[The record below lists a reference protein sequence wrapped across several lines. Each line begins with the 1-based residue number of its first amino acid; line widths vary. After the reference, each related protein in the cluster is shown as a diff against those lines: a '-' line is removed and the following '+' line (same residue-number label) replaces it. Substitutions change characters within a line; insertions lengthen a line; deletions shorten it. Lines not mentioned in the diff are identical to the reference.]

1 MPKIGREKERL
12 MTIKNVEVLEN
23 NFLIIFKKY
32 YGNVKLRYNTLNKL
46 LYRLFLMLNLKNPN
60 LYNNRELSWLQFNTR
75 VLKQAQDES
84 LPLLERLKFLAIYG
98 TNLDEFYMIR
108 VAGLK
113 KLFAAGIIV
122 SGADKLTPLQQLRE
136 IRSYLHQEQ
145 QVVEHCRTSILKKL
159 EDEGVSV
166 KSYDEVSTQDKHK
179 LNQFFNE
186 NIYPVIIP
194 IAIDA
199 THPFPHLNNLSFG
212 LIVKL
217 QDLDDESV
225 ERFGLI
231 RVPRVLERFVELE
244 NGTYIPIESLVA
256 QHVEDLFPGF
266 TLLKYAAFRVTRN
279 ADIAIEEEEA
289 DDFMEIL
296 EEGLKLRR
304 KGEMVRLEVGSNADD
319 EIINFFNRH
328 TNVYKDD
335 IYKFHTYLNLSSLWQ
350 IVANKNFAHLLAA
363 PFKPKILPPF
373 DSNESIFT
381 TLEKQD
387 VLMYHPYESFDPVV
401 KFIQVASKDPDVV
414 SIKMTL
420 YRSGTNSPIVQAL
433 MNASESG
440 KQVTV
445 MVELKA
451 RFDEE
456 NNLIWAKALEKSG
469 AHVIYGIKGFK
480 VHAKATLVT
489 RRKNGKL
496 KQYAHLGTGNYN
508 PSTAKIYTD
517 MSYMTS
523 KDEIT
528 NDLTRFFHFLT
539 GFSKKGKLN
548 ELYMAPSQIKP
559 KILSLIH
566 NETRQGENGQI
577 IAKIN
582 SLVDEDV
589 IRALYKAS
597 QAGVKIDLIV
607 RGICCLKP
615 GIEGVSE
622 NIRVISILGKYLEHP
637 RTFYFKNDA
646 SAVYISSADWMP
658 RNLVRRIELLTAIKD
673 ETAKNKILQI
683 LQLQCADNALS
694 HELQSDGSYIK
705 VKNEEENIV
714 HNHRHM
720 EEYVN
725 TIVKASKKE
734 STSYTANLA
743 TSIFTDIKE

>member
-1 MPKIGREKERL
+1 
-12 MTIKNVEVLEN
+12 
-23 NFLIIFKKY
+23 
-32 YGNVKLRYNTLNKL
+32 
-46 LYRLFLMLNLKNPN
+46 MLNLKNPN
-60 LYNNRELSWLQFNTR
+60 LYLNREISWLQFNTR

-113 KLFAAGIIV
+113 KLFSAGIIV
-122 SGADKLTPLQQLRE
+122 SGADRLTPLQQLRE

-145 QVVEHCRTSILKKL
+145 QVVEHCRSEIFKKL
-159 EDEGVSV
+159 EPHGISV
-166 KSYDEVSTQDKHK
+166 KTYDELESQDKRT
-179 LNQFFNE
+179 LNRYFNE

-194 IAIDA
+194 IAVDA

-217 QDLDDESV
+217 RDNDNKDI
-225 ERFGLI
+225 ERFGII
-231 RVPRVLERFVELE
+231 RVPRVLDRYVELE
-244 NGTYIPIESLVA
+244 SGTYVPIESVVEK
-256 QHVEDLFPGF
+256 HVEDLFPGYS
-266 TLLKYAAFRVTRN
+266 LIKYASFRITRN

-304 KGEMVRLEVGSNADD
+304 KGEMVRLEVGSNADE
-319 EIINFFNRH
+319 EIINFFNQH
-328 TNVYKDD
+328 AHIYKDD
-335 IYKFHTYLNLSSLWQ
+335 IYTFHTFLNLSSLWQ
-350 IVANKNFAHLLAA
+350 IVSNKDFAQLLA
-363 PFKPKILPPF
+363 PSFQPKVLPPF
-373 DSNESIFT
+373 DSNEDYFSI
-381 TLEKQD
+381 LEKQD
-387 VLMYHPYESFDPVV
+387 ILLYHPYDSFDPVV
-401 KFIQVASKDPDVV
+401 NLIQYATKDSDVV

-420 YRSGTNSPIVQAL
+420 YRSGTKSPIVKAL
-433 MNASESG
+433 IDASESG

-469 AHVIYGIKGFK
+469 AHVIYGIQGFK
-480 VHAKATLVT
+480 VHAKAALIT

-508 PSTAKIYTD
+508 PATSKIYTD

-523 KDEIT
+523 KDTIT

-566 NETRQGENGQI
+566 NETRQGTNGQI

-622 NIRVISILGKYLEHP
+622 NIRVISILGKYLEHA
-637 RTFYFKNDA
+637 RAFYFKNDA
-646 SAVYISSADWMP
+646 SKIYISSADWMP

-673 ETAKNKILQI
+673 ETAQNKIIQI
-683 LQLQCADNALS
+683 LKLQCADNVLA
-694 HELQSDGSYIK
+694 HELQSDGTYVR
-705 VKNEEENIV
+705 VKAQNGEKNIN
-714 HNHRHM
+714 NHKLL
-720 EEYVN
+720 EDYVN
-725 TIVKASKKE
+725 KIAKATRKE
-734 STSYTANLA
+734 TSSYVTQLA
-743 TSIFTDIKE
+743 ERLFIES

>member
-1 MPKIGREKERL
+1 
-12 MTIKNVEVLEN
+12 
-23 NFLIIFKKY
+23 
-32 YGNVKLRYNTLNKL
+32 
-46 LYRLFLMLNLKNPN
+46 MLNFKNPN
-60 LYNNRELSWLQFNTR
+60 FYINRELSWLQFNTR
-75 VLKQAQDES
+75 VLKQAQDTT

-113 KLFAAGIIV
+113 KLFSAGIIV
-122 SGADKLTPLQQLRE
+122 SGADRLTPLQQLRE
-136 IRSYLHQEQ
+136 IRHYLHQEQ
-145 QVVEHCRTSILKKL
+145 QVVEHCRTEILKKL
-159 EDEGVSV
+159 EHEGIYV
-166 KSYDEVSTQDKHK
+166 KKYNDLSNQEKHK
-179 LNQFFNE
+179 VNIYFKE

-194 IAIDA
+194 IAVDA

-217 QDLDDESV
+217 RDTDNEAI
-225 ERFGLI
+225 ERFGI
-231 RVPRVLERFVELE
+231 VRVPRVLDRFVQIGE
-244 NGTYIPIESLVA
+244 GTYVPIETAVA
-256 QHVEDLFPGF
+256 QHIEDLFPGY
-266 TLLKYAAFRVTRN
+266 TLIKYASFRVTRN
-279 ADIAIEEEEA
+279 ADIEIEEEEA

-304 KGEMVRLEVGSNADD
+304 KGEMVRLEMGSNADD

-328 TNVYKDD
+328 ANVYKDD
-335 IYKFHTYLNLSSLWQ
+335 IYKFHTSLNLSSLWQ
-350 IVANKNFAHLLAA
+350 IVGNKDFAHLLS
-363 PFKPKILPPF
+363 PSFKPKNLPPL
-373 DSNESIFT
+373 DSNDNIFAI
-381 TLEKQD
+381 LDKQD
-387 VLMYHPYESFDPVV
+387 IMMYHPYESFEPIV
-401 KFIQVASKDPDVV
+401 KMIQQAAKDPDVV

-420 YRSGTNSPIVQAL
+420 YRSGQNSPIVKAL
-433 MNASESG
+433 MDASESG

-469 AHVIYGIKGFK
+469 AHVIYGIKGLK
-480 VHAKATLVT
+480 VHAKATLIT
-489 RRKNGKL
+489 RRINGKL

-508 PSTAKIYTD
+508 PSTSKIYTD

-566 NETRQGENGQI
+566 NETRQGENGRI
-577 IAKIN
+577 IAKMN
-582 SLVDEDV
+582 SLVDDDV

-597 QAGVKIDLIV
+597 QAGVKVDLII

-622 NIRVISILGKYLEHP
+622 NIRVISILGKYLEHA
-637 RTFYFKNDA
+637 RAYYFKNDA
-646 SAVYISSADWMP
+646 SEVYISSADWMP

-673 ETAKNKILQI
+673 EESKKKIIQLLNLQI
-683 LQLQCADNALS
+683 SDNVLA
-694 HELQSDGSYIK
+694 HELQSDGTYVK
-705 VKNEEENIV
+705 VKADDRLIN
-714 HNHRHM
+714 NHKLL

-725 TIVKASKKE
+725 KISKVTRKE
-734 STSYTANLA
+734 SSTNIHQLVERLFIES
-743 TSIFTDIKE
+743 

>member
-1 MPKIGREKERL
+1 
-12 MTIKNVEVLEN
+12 
-23 NFLIIFKKY
+23 
-32 YGNVKLRYNTLNKL
+32 
-46 LYRLFLMLNLKNPN
+46 MLNLKNPK
-60 LYNNRELSWLQFNTR
+60 LYNNREISWLQFNTR

-113 KLFAAGIIV
+113 KLFSAGIIV
-122 SGADKLTPLQQLRE
+122 SGADRLTPLQQLRE
-136 IRSYLHQEQ
+136 IRAYLHQEQ
-145 QVVEHCRTSILKKL
+145 QVIEHCMNGIFKKL
-159 EDEGVSV
+159 ENEGIFI
-166 KSYDEVSTQDKHK
+166 KSYKELGSNDKHT
-179 LNQFFNE
+179 LNRYFNE
-186 NIYPVIIP
+186 NIYPVIVP

-217 QDLDDESV
+217 SDKDDTTI

-231 RVPRVLERFVELE
+231 RVPRVLARFVELGH
-244 NGTYIPIESLVA
+244 NTYVPIETLIA
-256 QHVEDLFPGF
+256 EHIEELFPGH
-266 TLLKYAAFRVTRN
+266 TLIKYSSFRVTRN
-279 ADIAIEEEEA
+279 ADMEIEEEEA

-304 KGEMVRLEVGSNADD
+304 KGEMVRLEVGSSEDN
-319 EIINFFNRH
+319 EVINFFNRH

-335 IYKFHTYLNLSSLWQ
+335 IYRFHTFLNLSSLWQ
-350 IVANKNFAHLLAA
+350 IVSNKDFAHLLLP
-363 PFKPKILPPF
+363 PFKPKLLPPF
-373 DSNESIFT
+373 ENNEDIFT

-387 VLMYHPYESFDPVV
+387 VLLYHPYESFEPVI
-401 KFIQVASKDPDVV
+401 KLIQSASKDPSVV

-433 MNASESG
+433 MSASESG

-456 NNLIWAKALEKSG
+456 NNLIWAKALEKAG

-480 VHAKATLVT
+480 VHAKAALIT
-489 RRKNGKL
+489 RRKHGKL

-508 PSTAKIYTD
+508 PTTAKIYTD

-528 NDLTRFFHFLT
+528 NDLTRFFHFLS
-539 GFSKKGKLN
+539 GFSNKGKLN
-548 ELYMAPSQIKP
+548 ELYMAPTQIKP
-559 KILSLIH
+559 KILSLIQ
-566 NETRQGENGQI
+566 NEARKGEDGHI
-577 IAKIN
+577 IAKVN

-597 QAGVKIDLIV
+597 QAGTKVDLIV
-607 RGICCLKP
+607 RGICCLRP

-622 NIRVISILGKYLEHP
+622 NIKVVSILGKYLEHP
-637 RTFYFKNDA
+637 RTFFFKNDA
-646 SAVYISSADWMP
+646 TQVYISSADWMP
-658 RNLVRRIELLTAIKD
+658 RNLIRRVELLTGIKD
-673 ETAKNKILQI
+673 QVAKEKILQVLH
-683 LQLQCADNALS
+683 LQLADNTLA
-694 HELQSDGSYIK
+694 HELHSDGTYAKIK
-705 VKNEEENIV
+705 RDGQKPLN
-714 HNHRHM
+714 NHKFL
-720 EEYVN
+720 EDYVN
-725 TIVKASKKE
+725 RISKAAKKLSPSDIQQMAARFFME
-734 STSYTANLA
+734 S
-743 TSIFTDIKE
+743 

>member
-1 MPKIGREKERL
+1 
-12 MTIKNVEVLEN
+12 
-23 NFLIIFKKY
+23 
-32 YGNVKLRYNTLNKL
+32 
-46 LYRLFLMLNLKNPN
+46 MLNLKNPD

-75 VLKQAQDES
+75 VLKQAQDKS

-113 KLFAAGIIV
+113 KLFSVGVIV
-122 SGADKLTPLQQLRE
+122 SGADKLTPLEQLKE
-136 IRSYLHQEQ
+136 IRKYLHQEQ
-145 QVVEHCRTSILKKL
+145 QVIEHCLSSILKDL
-159 EDEGVSV
+159 EGEGIFI
-166 KSYDEVSTQDKHK
+166 KSYDDVSQNEKKVLTKYFQ
-179 LNQFFNE
+179 E

-194 IAIDA
+194 IAIDS

-217 QDLDDESV
+217 IDNDDSSI
-225 ERFGLI
+225 ERFGII
-231 RVPRVLERFVELE
+231 RVPRVLSRFIELDS
-244 NGTYIPIESLVA
+244 GVYIPIESIVA
-256 QHVEDLFPGF
+256 QHVEDLFPGY
-266 TLLKYAAFRVTRN
+266 TLIKYASFRVTRN
-279 ADIAIEEEEA
+279 ADMEIQEEEA

-304 KGEMVRLEVGSNADD
+304 KGEMVRLEIGSYED
-319 EIINFFNRH
+319 EEITNFFNRH
-328 TNVYKDD
+328 INVFSDD
-335 IYKFHTYLNLSSLWQ
+335 IYKFHTFLNLSSLWQ
-350 IVANKNFAHLLAA
+350 IVSNKNFAHLLSA
-363 PFKPKILPPF
+363 PFKPKSIPPF
-373 DSNESIFT
+373 DSNENIFNI
-381 TLEKQD
+381 LEKQD
-387 VLMYHPYESFDPVV
+387 VLLYQPYESFEPVV
-401 KFIQVASKDPDVV
+401 KLIQSASIDPDVV

-433 MNASESG
+433 MSASESG

-456 NNLIWAKALEKSG
+456 NNLIWAKALEKAG

-480 VHAKATLVT
+480 VHAKAALIT

-508 PSTAKIYTD
+508 PATAKIYTD
-517 MSYMTS
+517 LSYLTS

-548 ELYMAPSQIKP
+548 ELYMSPSQIKP

-566 NETRQGENGQI
+566 NETSKGKNGEI

-597 QAGVKIDLIV
+597 QAGVKINLIV

-615 GIEGVSE
+615 NIKGVSE

-637 RTFYFKNDA
+637 RTFYFKND
-646 SAVYISSADWMP
+646 STQVYISSADWMP
-658 RNLVRRIELLTAIKD
+658 RNLVRRIELLTGIK
-673 ETAKNKILQI
+673 EESLRAKVIQI
-683 LQLQCADNALS
+683 LRLQCSDNTLA

-705 VKNEEENIV
+705 VKRAENKSIN
-714 HNHRHM
+714 NHKLL
-720 EEYVN
+720 EDFVN
-725 TIVKASKKE
+725 RVVKATKKNDASEISKLASRLFIE
-734 STSYTANLA
+734 S
-743 TSIFTDIKE
+743 

>member
-1 MPKIGREKERL
+1 
-12 MTIKNVEVLEN
+12 
-23 NFLIIFKKY
+23 
-32 YGNVKLRYNTLNKL
+32 
-46 LYRLFLMLNLKNPN
+46 MLNLKNPN

-84 LPLLERLKFLAIYG
+84 LPPLERLKFLAIYG

-122 SGADKLTPLQQLRE
+122 SGADKLTPLQQLKE
-136 IRSYLHQEQ
+136 IRTYLHQEQ
-145 QVVEHCRTSILKKL
+145 QVVEYTRTEILKKL
-159 EDEGVSV
+159 ALEGLDV
-166 KSYDEVSTQDKHK
+166 KSYNEVNQNEKYA
-179 LNQFFNE
+179 LNRFFTE

-194 IAIDA
+194 IAID
-199 THPFPHLNNLSFG
+199 TMHPFPHLNNLSFG

-217 QDLDDESV
+217 SDSDDESI
-225 ERFGLI
+225 ERFGII
-231 RVPRVLERFVELE
+231 RIPRVLDRFIEL
-244 NGTYIPIESLVA
+244 NNHTYVPIETLVA
-256 QHVEDLFPGF
+256 QHVEELFPGYK
-266 TLLKYAAFRVTRN
+266 LLKYAAFRVTRN

-328 TNVYKDD
+328 VNVYNDD
-335 IYKFHTYLNLSSLWQ
+335 IYKFHTFLNLSSLWQ
-350 IVANKNFAHLLAA
+350 IVGNKEFAQLLSP
-363 PFKPKILPPF
+363 PFKPKSLPPCTI
-373 DSNESIFT
+373 NEDIFA

-387 VLMYHPYESFDPVV
+387 VLLYHPYESFDPII
-401 KFIQVASKDPDVV
+401 KLIQTAAKDSNVV

-420 YRSGTNSPIVQAL
+420 YRSGTNSPIVRAL
-433 MNASESG
+433 MDASESG

-480 VHAKATLVT
+480 VHAKATLIT
-489 RRKNGKL
+489 RRTNGKL

-508 PSTAKIYTD
+508 QATAKIYTD

-528 NDLTRFFHFLT
+528 SDLTRFFHFLT

-548 ELYMAPSQIKP
+548 ELYMSPSQIKP

-577 IAKIN
+577 IAKVN

-597 QAGVKIDLIV
+597 QAGVKVELIV
-607 RGICCLKP
+607 RGICCLRP
-615 GIEGVSE
+615 NIEGVSE

-637 RTFYFKNDA
+637 RTFFFKNDA
-646 SAVYISSADWMP
+646 SQVYISSADWMP
-658 RNLVRRIELLTAIKD
+658 RNLIRRIELLTAIKD
-673 ETAKNKILQI
+673 ETAKNKIIQI
-683 LQLQCADNALS
+683 LKLQCSDNVLA
-694 HELQSDGSYIK
+694 HELQADGSYIK
-705 VKNEEENIV
+705 IKREDSKSIN
-714 HNHRHM
+714 NHKLL
-720 EEYVN
+720 EDYVN
-725 TIVKASKKE
+725 RISKASKKE
-734 STSYTANLA
+734 LASSVAELA
-743 TSIFTDIKE
+743 TRLYKES

>member
-1 MPKIGREKERL
+1 
-12 MTIKNVEVLEN
+12 
-23 NFLIIFKKY
+23 
-32 YGNVKLRYNTLNKL
+32 
-46 LYRLFLMLNLKNPN
+46 MLNLKNPD

-122 SGADKLTPLQQLRE
+122 SSADKLTPLQQLRE
-136 IRSYLHQEQ
+136 IRKYLHQEQ
-145 QVVEHCRTSILKKL
+145 QVVEHCMGGILKKL
-159 EDEGVSV
+159 EEEGVRI
-166 KSYDEVSTQDKHK
+166 KSYAEVNQSEKNY
-179 LNQFFNE
+179 LNRFFSE

-194 IAIDA
+194 IAVDA

-217 QDLDDESV
+217 SDCDNSAI
-225 ERFGLI
+225 ERFGII
-231 RVPRVLERFVELE
+231 RVPRVLDRFVELD
-244 NGTYIPIESLVA
+244 NGTYIPIESVIA
-256 QHVEDLFPGF
+256 EHVDELFPGYS
-266 TLLKYAAFRVTRN
+266 LIKYASFRVTRN
-279 ADIAIEEEEA
+279 ADIEIEEEEA

-304 KGEMVRLEVGSNADD
+304 KGAMVRLEVGSDGD
-319 EIINFFNRH
+319 EEIINFFNRH
-328 TNVYKDD
+328 TNVYQDD
-335 IYKFHTYLNLSSLWQ
+335 IYRFHTFLNLSSLWQ
-350 IVANKNFAHLLAA
+350 IVSNKRFAHLLSA
-363 PFKPKILPPF
+363 PFKPKTLPPLE
-373 DSNESIFT
+373 NTENIFA
-381 TLEKQD
+381 TLEKED
-387 VLMYHPYESFDPVV
+387 VLLYHPYESFDPVV
-401 KFIQVASKDPDVV
+401 KLIQTSAKDPDVV

-433 MNASESG
+433 MSASESG

-456 NNLIWAKALEKSG
+456 NNLIWAKALEKAG

-480 VHAKATLVT
+480 VHAKATLIT

-508 PSTAKIYTD
+508 PATAKIYTD
-517 MSYMTS
+517 MSYLTS
-523 KDEIT
+523 KDEVT

-548 ELYMAPSQIKP
+548 ELYMSPSQIKP
-559 KILSLIH
+559 KILSLIN
-566 NETRQGENGQI
+566 NETRRGTNGRI
-577 IAKIN
+577 IAKVN

-589 IRALYKAS
+589 IIALYKAS

-615 GIEGVSE
+615 GIPGVSE

-637 RTFYFKNDA
+637 RTFYFKNDEA
-646 SAVYISSADWMP
+646 KVYISSADWMP

-673 ETAKNKILQI
+673 EKAKEKIIQI
-683 LQLQCADNALS
+683 LQLQCSDNSLA

-705 VKNEEENIV
+705 IKNDQDKTIN
-714 HNHRHM
+714 NHKLL
-720 EEYVN
+720 EDYVN
-725 TIVKASKKE
+725 RISKATKKE
-734 STSYTANLA
+734 TSD
-743 TSIFTDIKE
+743 SIKQLVSRLFIES

>member
-1 MPKIGREKERL
+1 
-12 MTIKNVEVLEN
+12 
-23 NFLIIFKKY
+23 
-32 YGNVKLRYNTLNKL
+32 
-46 LYRLFLMLNLKNPN
+46 MLNLKNPQ
-60 LYNNRELSWLQFNTR
+60 LYINRELSWLQFNTR

-136 IRSYLHQEQ
+136 IRKYLHQEQ
-145 QVVEHCRTSILKKL
+145 QVLEHCMTGILSSIEKK
-159 EDEGVSV
+159 GIVV
-166 KSYDEVSTQDKHK
+166 KSYEDVNQHQKNQ
-179 LNQFFNE
+179 LNRFFNE
-186 NIYPVIIP
+186 QIYPVIIP
-194 IAIDA
+194 IAVDA

-212 LIVKL
+212 IIVKL
-217 QDLDDESV
+217 NDNDDETI
-225 ERFGLI
+225 ERFGI
-231 RVPRVLERFVELE
+231 VRVPRVLDRFIECE
-244 NGTYIPIESLVA
+244 NGLFVPIESVVA
-256 QHVEDLFPGF
+256 KHIENLFPGY
-266 TLLKYAAFRVTRN
+266 TLNKYAAFRVTRN
-279 ADIAIEEEEA
+279 ADMEIEEEEA

-304 KGEMVRLEVGSNADD
+304 KGAMVRLEVGINADE

-335 IYKFHTYLNLSSLWQ
+335 IYKFHTFLNLPSLWQ
-350 IVANKNFAHLLAA
+350 IVGSKDFAHLLAA
-363 PFKPKILPPF
+363 PFKPKSLPPF
-373 DSNESIFT
+373 HNNEDIFT
-381 TLEKQD
+381 ILEKQD
-387 VLMYHPYESFDPVV
+387 VLMYHPYESFEPVV
-401 KFIQVASKDPDVV
+401 KLIQDSAKDKDVV

-420 YRSGTNSPIVQAL
+420 YRSGQNSPIVKAL
-433 MNASESG
+433 MDASETG
-440 KQVTV
+440 IQVTV

-456 NNLIWAKALEKSG
+456 NNLIWAKALEKAG

-480 VHAKATLVT
+480 VHAKAALVT

-496 KQYAHLGTGNYN
+496 KQYAHSGTGNYN
-508 PSTAKIYTD
+508 PATAKIYTD

-539 GFSKKGKLN
+539 GFSKKGNLN
-548 ELYMAPSQIKP
+548 ELYMSPSQIKP

-566 NETRQGENGQI
+566 NETRKGKDGQI
-577 IAKIN
+577 IAKAN

-597 QAGVKIDLIV
+597 QAGVKIDLII

-615 GIEGVSE
+615 GIPEVSE
-622 NIRVISILGKYLEHP
+622 NIRVISILGKYLEHS
-637 RTFYFKNDA
+637 RVFYFKNDA
-646 SAVYISSADWMP
+646 TRVYISSADWMP
-658 RNLVRRIELLTAIKD
+658 RNLVRRIELLTGIKD
-673 ETAKNKILQI
+673 DISRNKIIQILNLQI
-683 LQLQCADNALS
+683 ADNTLA

-705 VKNEEENIV
+705 VKRDNTKWLN
-714 HNHRHM
+714 NHKLI
-720 EEYVN
+720 EDYVN
-725 TIVKASKKE
+725 RISKATKKE
-734 STSYTANLA
+734 SSSSLEQLA
-743 TSIFTDIKE
+743 SRLFLES

>member
-1 MPKIGREKERL
+1 
-12 MTIKNVEVLEN
+12 
-23 NFLIIFKKY
+23 
-32 YGNVKLRYNTLNKL
+32 
-46 LYRLFLMLNLKNPN
+46 MLNLKNPN

-113 KLFAAGIIV
+113 KLFSAGIIV

-136 IRSYLHQEQ
+136 IRYYLHQEQ
-145 QVVEHCRTSILKKL
+145 QVVEHCRSEILKKL
-159 EDEGVSV
+159 ESEGIFV
-166 KSYDEVSTQDKHK
+166 KNYDGVNKQEKSK

-217 QDLDDESV
+217 QDGDDSAV

-231 RVPRVLERFVELE
+231 RIPRVLNRFIELG
-244 NGTYIPIESLVA
+244 NGVYVPIESIVA

-279 ADIAIEEEEA
+279 ADIEIEEEEA

-328 TNVYKDD
+328 TNVFKDD
-335 IYKFHTYLNLSSLWQ
+335 IYKFHTFLNLSSLWQ
-350 IVANKNFAHLLAA
+350 IVGNRDFAHLLSA
-363 PFKPKILPPF
+363 PFKPKNLPPF
-373 DSNESIFT
+373 ENSENIFT

-401 KFIQVASKDPDVV
+401 KFIQNASKDPDVV

-433 MNASESG
+433 MSASESG

-480 VHAKATLVT
+480 VHAKAALVT

-508 PSTAKIYTD
+508 PATAKIYTD

-548 ELYMAPSQIKP
+548 ELYMAPTQIKP
-559 KILSLIH
+559 KLLSLIH
-566 NETRQGENGQI
+566 NETRQGTKGHI

-582 SLVDEDV
+582 SLVDEDI
-589 IRALYKAS
+589 IRSLYKAS
-597 QAGVKIDLIV
+597 QAGVKVELIV

-615 GIEGVSE
+615 GIKGVSE

-646 SAVYISSADWMP
+646 SQVYISSADWMP

-673 ETAKNKILQI
+673 EASQSKILQI
-683 LQLQCADNALS
+683 LQLQCCDNSLS
-694 HELQSDGSYIK
+694 HQLQSDGSYIK
-705 VKNEEENIV
+705 VKNENYKTIN
-714 HNHRHM
+714 NHKHM
-720 EEYVN
+720 EDYVN
-725 TIVKASKKE
+725 RIAKASKKE
-734 STSYTANLA
+734 SASFISNLM
-743 TSIFTDIKE
+743 TTVFIDCKE

>member
-1 MPKIGREKERL
+1 MI
-12 MTIKNVEVLEN
+12 
-23 NFLIIFKKY
+23 
-32 YGNVKLRYNTLNKL
+32 
-46 LYRLFLMLNLKNPN
+46 NLKNPD

-122 SGADKLTPLQQLRE
+122 SGADKLTPMQQLRE
-136 IRSYLHQEQ
+136 IRKYLHQEQ
-145 QVVEHCRTSILKKL
+145 QVIEHCLSGIFKKL
-159 EDEGVSV
+159 EPEGISV
-166 KSYDEVSTQDKHK
+166 KLYDEVNQSEKHT
-179 LNQFFNE
+179 LNRYFKE

-194 IAIDA
+194 IAVDA

-217 QDLDDESV
+217 SDSDDETI
-225 ERFGLI
+225 ERFGII
-231 RVPRVLERFVELE
+231 RVPRVLSRFIELD
-244 NGTYIPIESLVA
+244 NGTYVPIESLVA
-256 QHVEDLFPGF
+256 QHVENLFPGY
-266 TLLKYAAFRVTRN
+266 TLLKYASFRVTRN
-279 ADIAIEEEEA
+279 ADMEIEEEEA

-304 KGEMVRLEVGSNADD
+304 KGEMVRLEVGSDTD
-319 EIINFFNRH
+319 EEIITFFNRH

-335 IYKFHTYLNLSSLWQ
+335 IYKFHTFLNQSSLWQ
-350 IVANKNFAHLLAA
+350 IVGNKNFAHLLAE
-363 PFKPKILPPF
+363 PFKPRTLPPF
-373 DSNESIFT
+373 DSSENIFA
-381 TLEKQD
+381 TLEKED
-387 VLMYHPYESFDPVV
+387 VIMYHPYASFEPVI
-401 KFIQVASKDPDVV
+401 KLIQSAAKDPDTV

-433 MNASESG
+433 MAASESG

-456 NNLIWAKALEKSG
+456 NNLIWAKALEKAG

-480 VHAKATLVT
+480 VHAKAALVT

-508 PSTAKIYTD
+508 PATAKIYTD
-517 MSYMTS
+517 ISYMTS
-523 KDEIT
+523 KDEVT

-539 GFSKKGKLN
+539 GFSKKGKLD
-548 ELYMAPSQIKP
+548 ELYMSPAQIKP

-566 NETRQGENGQI
+566 NETRKGEDGQI
-577 IAKIN
+577 IAKVN

-607 RGICCLKP
+607 RGICCLKT

-637 RTFYFKNDA
+637 RVFYFKNDA
-646 SAVYISSADWMP
+646 AQIYISSADWMP

-673 ETAKNKILQI
+673 EEAQAQIIQI
-683 LQLQCADNALS
+683 LKLQCSDNVLA

-705 VKNEEENIV
+705 VKPAENEKLIN
-714 HNHRHM
+714 NHKLL

-725 TIVKASKKE
+725 KISKASKKE
-734 STSYTANLA
+734 TQRSVAQITSRLFME
-743 TSIFTDIKE
+743 S

>member
-1 MPKIGREKERL
+1 MI
-12 MTIKNVEVLEN
+12 
-23 NFLIIFKKY
+23 
-32 YGNVKLRYNTLNKL
+32 
-46 LYRLFLMLNLKNPN
+46 NLKNPN

-136 IRSYLHQEQ
+136 IRKYLHQEQ
-145 QVVEHCRTSILKKL
+145 QVLEHCMGGILKKL
-159 EDEGVSV
+159 ELEGMSV
-166 KSYDEVSTQDKHK
+166 KLYEEV
-179 LNQFFNE
+179 NQNEKNQLKRFFYE
-186 NIYPVIIP
+186 EIYPVIIP
-194 IAIDA
+194 IAVDA

-217 QDLDDESV
+217 YDSDDESI
-225 ERFGLI
+225 ERFGII
-231 RVPRVLERFVELE
+231 RVPRVLSRFIELE
-244 NGTYIPIESLVA
+244 NGVYVPIESLVS
-256 QHVEDLFPGF
+256 QHVEDLFPGY
-266 TLLKYAAFRVTRN
+266 TLAKYASFRVTRN

-304 KGEMVRLEVGSNADD
+304 KGEMVRLEIGSDSD
-319 EIINFFNRH
+319 EEIINFFNRH

-335 IYKFHTYLNLSSLWQ
+335 IYRSHTFLNLSSLWQ
-350 IVANKNFAHLLAA
+350 IVSNRDFAHLLMP
-363 PFKPKILPPF
+363 PFKPKMLPPL
-373 DSNESIFT
+373 DTTENIFT
-381 TLEKQD
+381 SIEKED
-387 VLMYHPYESFDPVV
+387 ILLYHPYESFEPVV
-401 KFIQVASKDPDVV
+401 KLIQSASKDPDVV

-456 NNLIWAKALEKSG
+456 NNLIWAKALEKAG

-480 VHAKATLVT
+480 VHAKATLIT

-496 KQYAHLGTGNYN
+496 KQYAHVGTGNYN

-517 MSYMTS
+517 MSYLTC

-559 KILSLIH
+559 KLLSLIQ
-566 NETRQGENGQI
+566 NETRKGKDGHI
-577 IAKIN
+577 IAKVN

-589 IRALYKAS
+589 IRTLYKAS
-597 QAGVKIDLIV
+597 QAGVKIELIV

-646 SAVYISSADWMP
+646 SQVYISSADWMP

-673 ETAKNKILQI
+673 EFSKEKIIQI
-683 LQLQCADNALS
+683 LKLQCWDNSLS

-705 VKNEEENIV
+705 IKREQAKSVN
-714 HNHRHM
+714 NHKFL
-720 EEYVN
+720 EDYVN
-725 TIVKASKKE
+725 RVSKATKKE
-734 STSYTANLA
+734 SASSVSQLA
-743 TSIFTDIKE
+743 SRLFIEG

>member
-1 MPKIGREKERL
+1 
-12 MTIKNVEVLEN
+12 
-23 NFLIIFKKY
+23 
-32 YGNVKLRYNTLNKL
+32 
-46 LYRLFLMLNLKNPN
+46 MLNLKNPD

-136 IRSYLHQEQ
+136 IREYLHQEQ
-145 QVVEHCRTSILKKL
+145 QVLQHCMNGILKKL
-159 EDEGVSV
+159 EPEGISI
-166 KSYDEVSTQDKHK
+166 KSYDEVNQNQKNE
-179 LNQFFNE
+179 LNRYFDE

-217 QDLDDESV
+217 YDCDDHSI
-225 ERFGLI
+225 ERFGII
-231 RVPRVLERFVELE
+231 RVPRVLSRFIQL
-244 NGTYIPIESLVA
+244 NDATYVPIESLVA
-256 QHVEDLFPGF
+256 KHVEDLFPGYS
-266 TLLKYAAFRVTRN
+266 LIKYASFRVTRN
-279 ADIAIEEEEA
+279 ADMEIQEEEA

-304 KGEMVRLEVGSNADD
+304 KGEMVRLEIGSDSD
-319 EIINFFNRH
+319 EEIINFFNRH

-335 IYKFHTYLNLSSLWQ
+335 IYKFHTFLNLSSLWQ
-350 IVANKNFAHLLAA
+350 IVSNKNYAHLLMP
-363 PFKPKILPPF
+363 PFKPKTLPPL
-373 DSNESIFT
+373 DSNENIFT

-387 VLMYHPYESFDPVV
+387 VLLYHPYDSFEPVV
-401 KFIQVASKDPDVV
+401 RLIQVAAKDPDVV

-420 YRSGTNSPIVQAL
+420 YRSGTNSPIVQSL
-433 MNASESG
+433 MSAAESG

-456 NNLIWAKALEKSG
+456 NNLIWAKALEKAG

-489 RRKNGKL
+489 RKKNGKL

-508 PSTAKIYTD
+508 PATAKIYTD

-539 GFSKKGKLN
+539 GFSKKGKLD

-559 KILSLIH
+559 KILSLIQ
-566 NETRQGENGQI
+566 NETRKGEHGHI
-577 IAKIN
+577 IAKVN

-597 QAGVKIDLIV
+597 QAGVRVELIV
-607 RGICCLKP
+607 RGICCLKT

-637 RTFYFKNDA
+637 RTFYFKNDDTQ
-646 SAVYISSADWMP
+646 VYISSADWMP
-658 RNLVRRIELLTAIKD
+658 RNLVRRIELLTGIKD
-673 ETAKNKILQI
+673 EASRNKIIQI
-683 LQLQCADNALS
+683 LRLQCSDNGLA
-694 HELQSDGSYIK
+694 HELQSDGTYIK
-705 VKNEEENIV
+705 IKKGDNRSIN
-714 HNHRHM
+714 NHKLLEDH
-720 EEYVN
+720 VN
-725 TIVKASKKE
+725 RVAKATKKE
-734 STSYTANLA
+734 SASSVADLA
-743 TSIFTDIKE
+743 ARLFIES

>member
-1 MPKIGREKERL
+1 
-12 MTIKNVEVLEN
+12 
-23 NFLIIFKKY
+23 
-32 YGNVKLRYNTLNKL
+32 
-46 LYRLFLMLNLKNPN
+46 MLNLKNPN
-60 LYNNRELSWLQFNTR
+60 LYNNREISWLQFNTR

-122 SGADKLTPLQQLRE
+122 SGPDKLTPLQQLRE
-136 IRSYLHQEQ
+136 IRAYLHQEQ
-145 QVVEHCRTSILKKL
+145 QVVEHCRSEILKKL
-159 EDEGVSV
+159 EPQGISV
-166 KSYDEVSTQDKHK
+166 KTYDELNNKEKHEVNK
-179 LNQFFNE
+179 YFDE

-194 IAIDA
+194 IAVDA

-212 LIVKL
+212 LVVKL
-217 QDLDDESV
+217 RDNDNENI
-225 ERFGLI
+225 ERFGI
-231 RVPRVLERFVELE
+231 VRVPRVLNRFVELE
-244 NGTYIPIESLVA
+244 NGIYVPIESVVEK
-256 QHVEDLFPGF
+256 HVDELFPGYS
-266 TLLKYAAFRVTRN
+266 LIKYAPFRVTRN

-304 KGEMVRLEVGSNADD
+304 KGEMVRLEVGTNADD
-319 EIINFFNRH
+319 EIINFINKGIH
-328 TNVYKDD
+328 VYKDD
-335 IYKFHTYLNLSSLWQ
+335 IYTFHTFLNLSSLWQ
-350 IVANKNFAHLLAA
+350 IVSNRDFAHLLLP
-363 PFKPKILPPF
+363 PFKPKTLPPL
-373 DSNESIFT
+373 DASEDIFA
-381 TLEKQD
+381 TLEKQNI
-387 VLMYHPYESFDPVV
+387 LMYHPYESFDPVV
-401 KFIQVASKDPDVV
+401 KFIQTAAKDPDVV

-420 YRSGTNSPIVQAL
+420 YRSGNNSPIVKAL
-433 MNASESG
+433 MDASESG

-480 VHAKATLVT
+480 VHAKAALVT

-523 KDEIT
+523 TDDIT

-559 KILSLIH
+559 KLLSLIH
-566 NETRQGENGQI
+566 NETRAGTNGHI
-577 IAKIN
+577 IAKMN

-597 QAGVKIDLIV
+597 QAGVKIELII

-615 GIEGVSE
+615 GIKGVSE
-622 NIRVISILGKYLEHP
+622 NIRVISILGKYLEHA
-637 RTFYFKNDA
+637 RAFYFKNDA
-646 SAVYISSADWMP
+646 SQVYISSADWMP

-673 ETAKNKILQI
+673 EEAQKKIIQI
-683 LQLQCADNALS
+683 LKLQCSDNVLA
-694 HELQSDGSYIK
+694 HELQKDGTYIK
-705 VKNEEENIV
+705 LKHDGQKAMN
-714 HNHRHM
+714 NHKLL
-720 EEYVN
+720 EDYVN
-725 TIVKASKKE
+725 KIAKATKKE
-734 STSYTANLA
+734 TSTYVQQLVNRLFVES
-743 TSIFTDIKE
+743 